1 MLIRIFFFHKIIS
14 LQVVSQHRLF
24 ASIKK
29 KIPKTLI
36 LKVVAIKKN
45 FSFFF
50 LLLVRDIEFLKSETT
65 VKRKM
70 LLQRIDFMMR
80 RNDYCRHL
88 AGLCTCS

>member
-1 MLIRIFFFHKIIS
+1 MLIRIFFPTKSFRYKSFH
-14 LQVVSQHRLF
+14 
-24 ASIKK
+24 SIDFSHQFK

-45 FSFFF
+45 LSFFF

-80 RNDYCRHL
+80 RNDHCRHL